1 MLASPQFVA
10 SLARIRASTRP
21 SPRFRFVAVGR
32 SGRWFRVVPVLPW
45 WRVWGWSFV
54 ASVLACVGLVVVVVS
69 VFGWLVFALFV
80 VGALVHQC

>member
-32 SGRWFRVVPVLPW
+32 SGRWFVVRSVLPW
-45 WRVWGWSFV
+45 WRVWGVPVV
-54 ASVLACVGLVVVVVS
+54 ALALVVVLVVFV
-69 VFGWLVFALFV
+69 VFVLFV
-80 VGALVHQC
+80 WGAGS